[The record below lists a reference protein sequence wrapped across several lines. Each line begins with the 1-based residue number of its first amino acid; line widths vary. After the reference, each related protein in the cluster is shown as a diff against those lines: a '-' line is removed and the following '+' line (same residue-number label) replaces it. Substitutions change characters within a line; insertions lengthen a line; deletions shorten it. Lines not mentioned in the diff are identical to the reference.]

1 MDGNIISFKVLLDS
15 SGKLIT
21 EKSELEL
28 NKIKDVVPT
37 ETYYTLQTILRTV
50 NAEFNKL
57 HNKIETELD
66 ARAYKD

>member
-1 MDGNIISFKVLLDS
+1 MDGNIISFRVLLDS

-28 NKIKDVVPT
+28 NKIKDAVPI

>member
-1 MDGNIISFKVLLDS
+1 MDGNIISFRVLLDS
-15 SGKLIT
+15 SGKLVT

-28 NKIKDVVPT
+28 HKIKDAVPK

-57 HNKIETELD
+57 HNKIETELA

>member
-15 SGKLIT
+15 SGKLVT
-21 EKSELEL
+21 EKSEVDLPKL
-28 NKIKDVVPT
+28 KDSISK
-37 ETYYTLQTILRTV
+37 ETYFTMQTILRVV

-57 HNKIETELD
+57 HSKIETELD

>member
-28 NKIKDVVPT
+28 NKIKESIPK

-50 NAEFNKL
+50 NSEFNKL

-66 ARAYKD
+66 ARAYKE

>member
-15 SGKLIT
+15 SGKLVT

-28 NKIKDVVPT
+28 NKIKKSIPK

>member
-28 NKIKDVVPT
+28 NKIKDAVPI

>member
-28 NKIKDVVPT
+28 NKIKDAVPI

-57 HNKIETELD
+57 N
-66 ARAYKD
+66 

>member
-15 SGKLIT
+15 SGKLVT

-28 NKIKDVVPT
+28 NKIKESIPK

>member
-28 NKIKDVVPT
+28 NKIKDAVPI
-37 ETYYTLQTILRTV
+37 ETYHTLQTILRTV